1 MDILTIYCH
10 YFGGARSIL
19 VRRIFGGGLLAEYRF
34 LTWWQIEAPLQ
45 AVFDTVLHSEHWPQW
60 WHGVREVRQLAPGDA
75 RGIGSVRRYVWQ
87 SPMLY
92 RITFDAYT
100 ETIEQ
105 PDSIE
110 ARIQARI
117 QARVSGD
124 LDGSGCWNFSHHAG
138 ITTVRYD
145 WQVQAARRW
154 MRISAGLLRG
164 PFRLNHRILMQRG
177 AVGLARRLAAPLIQV
192 KSIECNS
199 TLETAGTTALRSG
212 QDDSR

>member
-1 MDILTIYCH
+1 LTLH
-10 YFGGARSIL
+10 GQFWSGAF
-19 VRRIFGGGLLAEYRF
+19 FGGGPLAEYR
-34 LTWWQIEAPLQ
+34 LVTWWQIEAPLQ
-45 AVFDTVLHSEHWPQW
+45 AVFDTVLHSEDWPQW

-75 RGIGSVRRYVWQ
+75 RGIGSIRRYVWQ

-92 RITFDAYT
+92 RIRFDAYT

-105 PDSIE
+105 PNSIQTRIQ
-110 ARIQARI
+110 ARPMQARI

-124 LDGSGCWNFSHHAG
+124 LNGSGCWRFSHHAG

-154 MRISAGLLRG
+154 IRIWARLLHG

-177 AVGLARRLAAPLIQV
+177 AVGLARQLAAPLIQV

-199 TLETAGTTALRSG
+199 ELETAGTAWLRSG
-212 QDDSR
+212 HDDRR